1 MRHLP
6 CDIRGM
12 SRRSALLLAL
22 ASALP
27 SISPARAAGW
37 PAKPVRIVIAAPP
50 GGVAD
55 IIARLL
61 VDDLGTRLAAP
72 VIVDY
77 KPGASG
83 VIAVQD
89 LLSAPADGHTFLM
102 IQRGIATEVPLAM
115 KVRFD
120 PADLHPFVQLAR
132 AGLLLV
138 GSSQLPARTLAQL
151 VTDAKAHPGE
161 LHFAAVGFGLRSH
174 TLGLQFAKLAG
185 VDLPFVGYQGAAP
198 ALKDLLGGHIP
209 LMIEAPPVLLPAI
222 ASGQVRAFA
231 INAPTRSDVLPDVP
245 TFTESGYP
253 QLADTSW
260 FALWARPGV
269 PAAVQDSMRNAVLQF
284 LEQRTTRARLREF
297 GLDPGLPLTADELAR
312 DVREASA
319 LQSRIL
325 QSIDFKPQ

>member
-1 MRHLP
+1 MHAT
-6 CDIRGM
+6 

-61 VDDLGTRLAAP
+61 VDDLARRLAAP

-89 LLSAPADGHTFLM
+89 LLTAPADGHTFLM

-120 PADLHPFVQLAR
+120 PATDLRPFVQLAR

-138 GSSQLPARTLAQL
+138 GSSRLPARTLAEL
-151 VTDAKAHPGE
+151 VADAKAHPGE

-185 VDLPFVGYQGAAP
+185 VDLPFVAYQGAAP
-198 ALKDLLGGHIP
+198 ALKDLLGGHVP

-269 PAAVQDSMRNAVLQF
+269 PDAVQDTVRSAVLQF
-284 LEQRTTRARLREF
+284 LEQPTTQARLKEF
-297 GLDPGLPLTADELAR
+297 GLDPGLPLTAAELAR

-319 LQSRIL
+319 LQARIL